1 MVVKM
6 VLEPKLEP
14 IFLPDSY
21 GYRPGKSALDAVGV
35 TRERCWQY
43 DWVLEFDIRGLF
55 DNIDHALLT
64 RALEKHE
71 ECGWVRLY
79 VGRWLTAPLQRPDG
93 TLVERTKGT
102 PQGGVVSP
110 VLANLFLHYAFDAW
124 MARTFPGVP
133 WCRYADDGLVHC
145 KTEAEALFIKAALK
159 DRFAECGLEMHPD
172 KTQVVYCRDGSRKG
186 KYPNKEFDFLGY
198 TFRPRV
204 VKNRKRNS
212 LFVSFSPA
220 VSSKALKSMRQR
232 TRRLNFRN
240 RTELSLR
247 DISRLYNP
255 ILRGWIAYYGR
266 YYPSA
271 MYPLYR
277 HINNTLVAWAMRK
290 YRRLKKA

>member
-1 MVVKM
+1 
-6 VLEPKLEP
+6 
-14 IFLPDSY
+14 
-21 GYRPGKSALDAVGV
+21 
-35 TRERCWQY
+35 
-43 DWVLEFDIRGLF
+43 
-55 DNIDHALLT
+55 
-64 RALEKHE
+64 
-71 ECGWVRLY
+71 
-79 VGRWLTAPLQRPDG
+79 
-93 TLVERTKGT
+93 
-102 PQGGVVSP
+102 
-110 VLANLFLHYAFDAW
+110 

-290 YRRLKKA
+290 YRRLKRHKTRASLFLESVAEAQPYLFVHWQKGTVGSFA